1 MGTERNVI
9 SAMKNPAGQGV
20 IADLRSEAVAPLH
33 PLVRQALA
41 AAPDGNDAYDE
52 DEAVLGLE
60 EHLKAMF
67 GMRTALFV
75 PTGRLANA
83 LAAGI
88 LGGLHSE
95 MLCELNAHIVRSE
108 YGLSSRLWGTQT
120 RTFSSDRGRVAPEN
134 VLPLLRPLEN
144 TTVRTTLV
152 CVEDTHGL
160 EGGVAQDTDALRST
174 AALLKERSIQF
185 YCDGAR
191 IWYANVRH
199 GVPWTFYGE
208 VYDGISVSLV
218 KGVGAP
224 AGAAIL
230 LREDRRSELRDLR
243 RMAGG
248 AWVRPGPLAAAAL
261 CALEVNR
268 DDARADCANAA
279 LLADHLRSTCPG
291 LEVRQETNIVMFDV
305 PDAGDYFE
313 RCRAAGV
320 MVFRFTPSRIRA
332 VTHRGIS
339 SDDIGRA
346 ARLMCG
352 VYREVPQGGP
362 AS

>member
-1 MGTERNVI
+1 
-9 SAMKNPAGQGV
+9 MKSSGGQRV

-41 AAPDGNDAYDE
+41 GAPDGSDAYDE
-52 DEAVLGLE
+52 DGTVLELE
-60 EHLKAMF
+60 ERLKAMF

-75 PTGRLANA
+75 PTGRLANT
-83 LAAGI
+83 LAVGVLA
-88 LGGLHSE
+88 GLHNE

-108 YGLSSRLWGTQT
+108 YGLSSRLWGIQT
-120 RTFSSDRGRVAPEN
+120 RTFSSDHGRVAPEN
-134 VLPLLRPLEN
+134 VLPLLRQLEN

-160 EGGVAQDTDALRST
+160 EGGVAQETDALRSVAT
-174 AALLKERSIQF
+174 LLKERSIRF

-191 IWYANVRH
+191 IWYANIRH

-224 AGAAIL
+224 VGAAIL

-243 RMAGG
+243 RMVGG
-248 AWVRPGPLAAAAL
+248 AWVRPGPLASAAL
-261 CALEVNR
+261 CALDVNR
-268 DDARADCANAA
+268 DDARADCANAV
-279 LLADHLRSTCPG
+279 LLADHIRSECPG
-291 LEVRQETNIVMFDV
+291 LDVRQETNIVMFDV
-305 PDAGDYFE
+305 PDASDYFE

-320 MVFRFTPSRIRA
+320 MIFRFTPSRIRA
-332 VTHRGIS
+332 VTHRGVGK
-339 SDDIGRA
+339 DDIDRVA
-346 ARLMCG
+346 KLMCT
-352 VYREVPQGGP
+352 VYREV
-362 AS
+362 S